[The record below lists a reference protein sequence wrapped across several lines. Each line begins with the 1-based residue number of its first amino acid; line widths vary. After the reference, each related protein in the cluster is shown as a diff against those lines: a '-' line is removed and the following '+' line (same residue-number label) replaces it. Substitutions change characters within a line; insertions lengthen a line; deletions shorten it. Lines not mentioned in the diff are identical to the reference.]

1 MKKVILVD
9 SNSLLYRSY
18 YALPNLSTKDGF
30 PTGGIYGFL
39 RIVSKLLTEA
49 HSHFIIVGDAKGV
62 LARSLVFKEYKTNRP
77 KAPDELSLQRERL
90 PDILGALSLPY
101 IVYEG
106 KEADDTISALTH
118 FFERWGFQVEIYTSD
133 TDMMQLISQNTTVV
147 TFKKGITQVK
157 RYDYSTFVEEFGFTP
172 ERFVDYKSLVGD
184 SADNIPGVNGIGPK
198 TATSLIKD
206 FSREELLSKFGT
218 VLERN
223 LQLITLEDFP
233 IPYSVLL
240 LRVKPSAELKVLEEF
255 EFNSLITPFLK
266 VLGIRKVQ
274 VSLFG
279 LEDIDRLPWQCLS
292 DPTAVEEPFPFAFVK
307 GEDPI
312 RSANMLYAQRF
323 LKRND
328 LGESPIKVFLDGE
341 VRDIAVDEVLALL
354 NAATNVSLEGDLLR
368 LEQ

>member
-1 MKKVILVD
+1 
-9 SNSLLYRSY
+9 
-18 YALPNLSTKDGF
+18 
-30 PTGGIYGFL
+30 
-39 RIVSKLLTEA
+39 
-49 HSHFIIVGDAKGV
+49 
-62 LARSLVFKEYKTNRP
+62 
-77 KAPDELSLQRERL
+77 
-90 PDILGALSLPY
+90 
-101 IVYEG
+101 
-106 KEADDTISALTH
+106 
-118 FFERWGFQVEIYTSD
+118 
-133 TDMMQLISQNTTVV
+133 
-147 TFKKGITQVK
+147 
-157 RYDYSTFVEEFGFTP
+157 
-172 ERFVDYKSLVGD
+172 VDYKSLVGD

-198 TATSLIKD
+198 TASSLIKD
-206 FSREELLSKFGT
+206 FSRAELLSKFGT

-266 VLGIRKVQ
+266 VLGTRKVQ

-292 DPTAVEEPFPFAFVK
+292 DPTAVEEPFPFAFVE